1 MNEALVVA
9 VRAIIS
15 FFTLLIFTRVM
26 GKQQIGQITFFDY
39 ILGITIG
46 SLAAPLT
53 SDLNS
58 AAWPHWIGLLVW
70 IVLGILMQI
79 VSMKSEKISEYIN
92 DEPIIIIY
100 DGKVI
105 AQNLKDSKFTFDE
118 LLEQLRLKDIFDV
131 NEVKLAV
138 IETNG
143 QVSVFKKEQFQNLI
157 YSMNIPLNTDK
168 SNDSNYE
175 VIFNGIIIDS
185 NLTKLNLS
193 RQWLLNKL
201 KEQGFDNP
209 VEVFFAYLDV
219 SRKLQINAYRDNI
232 ISSKNIFK

>member
-143 QVSVFKKEQFQNLI
+143 QVSVFKKEQFKNLI